1 MAYDEG
7 LAQRIR
13 DCLRQRR
20 GITERK
26 MFGGLAFMANGHM
39 FVGVTGERLMAR
51 VGPGGYESALK
62 KRHVGEM
69 DFTGKPMVGYVY
81 VDAPALESERELLYW
96 VHACLRFVSSLPPK
110 SAKPRPAGKPWL
122 A

>member
-13 DCLRQRR
+13 DCLQQRR
-20 GITERK
+20 GITEKR

-39 FVGVTGERLMAR
+39 FVGVTGESLMAR
-51 VGPGGYESALK
+51 VGAGAYESALK
-62 KRHVGEM
+62 KRHIREM

-81 VDAPALESERELLYW
+81 VDPPALESDRELHHWLE
-96 VHACLRFVSSLPPK
+96 ACLGFVSSLPPK
-110 SAKPRPAGKPWL
+110 ITKPRLERKR
-122 A
+122 

>member
-1 MAYDEG
+1 MAFDEG

-13 DCLRQRR
+13 DCLHQRR

-39 FVGVTGERLMAR
+39 FVGVTGENLMAR
-51 VGPGGYESALK
+51 VGSGGYESALK
-62 KRHVGEM
+62 KRHVREM

-81 VDAPALESERELLYW
+81 VDAPALESDQELHYW
-96 VHACLRFVSSLPPK
+96 VEACLSFVSSLPPK
-110 SAKPRPAGKPWL
+110 SAKTRPAGNP
-122 A
+122 

>member
-13 DCLRQRR
+13 DCLQQRR
-20 GITERK
+20 GITEKR

-39 FVGVTGERLMAR
+39 FVGVTGESLMAR
-51 VGPGGYESALK
+51 VGPSGYEGALK
-62 KRHVGEM
+62 ERHARQM

-81 VDAPALESERELLYW
+81 VDSPALESERELLRW
-96 VHACLRFVSSLPPK
+96 LEACLAFVSTLPPK
-110 SAKPRPAGKPWL
+110 VIKPRSAGKP
-122 A
+122 